1 MLERANA
8 VENLILNSKV
18 EVVVIEDWMIQCLN
32 EKLSVMMR
40 MGMEWILPRLY
51 NWSVTVLST
60 HVQHMEVIL

>member
-51 NWSVTVLST
+51 IWSVTVLST